1 MNHARK
7 VLAALTVSLALAG
20 CGSEP
25 EPRVASATDAPA
37 RPAATT
43 DVRTRYVEAQRKWV
57 ACMRKQGFDLPDPD
71 AKGQVDFR
79 GLGDGGE
86 LKMNP
91 KWSEAQNACREFNID
106 VSEEDLYP
114 LTAEQIA
121 NARAYSACRRANGR
135 PDYPDPKPNGYM
147 PEDWGRELTPAEE
160 QADRRA
166 SAICA
171 PVQDGLPPNPNATIA
186 RPQG

>member
-25 EPRVASATDAPA
+25 EPSVASATDAPD

-43 DVRTRYVEAQRKWV
+43 DVVAQYVEAQRKWV
-57 ACMRKQGFDLPDPD
+57 ACMRQQSFDLPDPD
-71 AKGQVDFR
+71 AKGQVDFS
-79 GLGDGGE
+79 GLGDGLE
-86 LKMNP
+86 LKKNP
-91 KWSEAQNACREFNID
+91 KWSEAQKACQEFKVPI
-106 VSEEDLYP
+106 SEEELYP

-147 PEDWGRELTPAEE
+147 PEGWGRELTPTEE

-171 PVQDGLPPNPNATIA
+171 PVQDGLPPDPNATVGT
-186 RPQG
+186 PQG